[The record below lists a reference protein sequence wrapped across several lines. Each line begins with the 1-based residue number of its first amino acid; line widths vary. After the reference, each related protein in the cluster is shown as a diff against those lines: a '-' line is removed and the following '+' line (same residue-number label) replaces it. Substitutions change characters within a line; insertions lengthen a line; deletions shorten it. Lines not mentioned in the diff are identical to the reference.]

1 MIKSILL
8 AVDGSVY
15 TDSVLHYGIEFAK
28 VLNAHLRVLTVIDV
42 RVYEWVINSGGE
54 GYMPVMPANVY
65 LDESQKFLV
74 QRADILLEKA
84 QKKLSAAAADV
95 SFEMI
100 KEEGSPVEV
109 ICSHARQVD
118 LLIMGSRGD
127 YARWGD
133 NLLGATLESVSRQC
147 QTPLMVINKEVS
159 HPQKII
165 VAYDRSESSTHA
177 LKFSAYL
184 AQSINLPVD
193 VYTIHDNEQIR
204 HEILDEAKTY
214 LEPYKLMYN
223 LHHEAG
229 DAAEIIIR
237 ATHDSPEPALLTMG
251 SYGHSRIREAIIGST
266 TVQVMR
272 KAKKPILLAK

>member
-28 VLNAHLRVLTVIDV
+28 ALNAHLRVLTVIDV

-65 LDESQKFLV
+65 LDESQKFMV

-84 QKKLSAAAADV
+84 QKKLSAVNV

-109 ICSHARQVD
+109 ICSQARQVD

-147 QTPLMVINKEVS
+147 QTPLMVIDKEVIR
-159 HPQKII
+159 PQKII

-184 AQSINLPVD
+184 AQSINLPVEI
-193 VYTIHDNEQIR
+193 YTVHDNEQIR
-204 HEILDEAKTY
+204 YEILNEAKTY
-214 LEPYKLMYN
+214 LEPYKLIYN

-237 ATHDSPEPALLTMG
+237 ATHDSPERALLTMG

>member
-8 AVDGSVY
+8 AIDGSVY
-15 TDSVLHYGIEFAK
+15 TDSVLHNGIEWAK
-28 VLNAHLRVLTVIDV
+28 TLNAYLRVLTVVDV

-65 LDESQKFLV
+65 LDESQKFLA
-74 QRADILLEKA
+74 QRADILLEKV
-84 QKKLSAAAADV
+84 QKKLSATNV
-95 SFEMI
+95 PFEVI

-109 ICSHARQVD
+109 ICSQARQVD
-118 LLIMGSRGD
+118 LLVMGSRGD

-147 QTPLMVINKEVS
+147 ITPLMVVDKEVIWPK
-159 HPQKII
+159 HII
-165 VAYDRSESSTHA
+165 IAYDRGESSTQA
-177 LKFSAYL
+177 LKYSAYL
-184 AQSINLPVD
+184 AQALNLSID

-204 HEILDEAKTY
+204 IEILKEAKTY
-214 LEPYKLMYN
+214 LDPYNLEHY

-229 DAAEIIIR
+229 DAAEVIIR
-237 ATHDSPEPALLTMG
+237 ATHERPEPALLTMG
-251 SYGHSRIREAIIGST
+251 SYGHSRIREAILGST

>member
-15 TDSVLHYGIEFAK
+15 TDSVLHNGIEWAK
-28 VLNAHLRVLTVIDV
+28 TLDAYLRVLTVVDV
-42 RVYEWVINSGGE
+42 RVYEWVINTGGE

-65 LDESQKFLV
+65 LDESQKFLA
-74 QRADILLEKA
+74 QRADILLEKV
-84 QKKLSAAAADV
+84 QKKLSV
-95 SFEMI
+95 TNVPFEVI

-109 ICSHARQVD
+109 ICSQARQVD
-118 LLIMGSRGD
+118 MLIMGSRGD

-147 QTPLMVINKEVS
+147 KTPLMVVDKEVIW
-159 HPQKII
+159 PKKII
-165 VAYDRSESSTHA
+165 VAYDRGESSTQA
-177 LKFSAYL
+177 LKYSAYL
-184 AQSINLPVD
+184 AQALQLSID

-204 HEILDEAKTY
+204 LEILKEAKTY
-214 LEPYKLMYN
+214 LDPYNLEHN

-237 ATHDSPEPALLTMG
+237 ATHESPEPALLTMG
-251 SYGHSRIREAIIGST
+251 SYGHSRIREAILGST

>member
-15 TDSVLHYGIEFAK
+15 TDSVLHNGIEWAK
-28 VLNAHLRVLTVIDV
+28 TLDAHLRLLTVVDV

-65 LDESQKFLV
+65 LDETQKFLA
-74 QRADILLEKA
+74 QRADILLEKV
-84 QKKLSAAAADV
+84 QKKLAATKV
-95 SFEMI
+95 SFEII

-109 ICSHARQVD
+109 ICSQARQVD
-118 LLIMGSRGD
+118 MLLMGSRGD

-147 QTPLMVINKEVS
+147 KTPLMVVDKEVIW
-159 HPQKII
+159 PKKII
-165 VAYDRSESSTHA
+165 IAYDRGESSTHA

-184 AQSINLPVD
+184 AQALQLSID
-193 VYTIHDNEQIR
+193 VYTIHENEQTRI
-204 HEILDEAKTY
+204 EILNEARTY
-214 LEPYKLMYN
+214 LEPYNLTHN

-237 ATHDSPEPALLTMG
+237 ATHDSPETPLLIMG

>member
-15 TDSVLHYGIEFAK
+15 TESVLHHGIEWAK
-28 VLNAHLRVLTVIDV
+28 SLKAFLRLLTVVDV

-65 LDESQKFLV
+65 LDESQKFLA
-74 QRADILLEKA
+74 QRADMVLEKV
-84 QKKLSAAAADV
+84 QKKLAGTDIP
-95 SFEMI
+95 FEI
-100 KEEGSPVEV
+100 KKEEGSPVEI
-109 ICSHARQVD
+109 ICSQARQVD
-118 LLIMGSRGD
+118 MLIMGSRGD

-147 QTPLMVINKEVS
+147 KTPLMVVGREVTW
-159 HPQKII
+159 PKKII
-165 VAYDRSESSTHA
+165 VAYDRSETSTHA
-177 LKFSAYL
+177 LKYSAHL
-184 AQSINLPVD
+184 AQSLQLPID

-204 HEILDEAKTY
+204 IEILQEAKTY
-214 LEPYKLMYN
+214 LEPYN
-223 LHHEAG
+223 LSQNFHHEAG
-229 DAAEIIIR
+229 DPADIIIR
-237 ATHDSPEPALLTMG
+237 ATHDSPEPGLLIMG
-251 SYGHSRIREAIIGST
+251 SYGHSRIREAILGST

>member
-15 TDSVLHYGIEFAK
+15 TDAVLQYGIEWAK
-28 VLNAHLRVLTVIDV
+28 TLRAFLRVLTVIDV

-65 LDESQKFLV
+65 LDESQKFMA
-74 QRADILLEKA
+74 QRADAVLEKV
-84 QKKLSAAAADV
+84 QKKLNTAKV
-95 SFEMI
+95 PFEVK
-100 KEEGSPVEV
+100 KEEGSPVEL
-109 ICSHARQVD
+109 ICSLARQVD

-133 NLLGATLESVSRQC
+133 FLLGATLESVSRQC
-147 QTPLMVINKEVS
+147 KTPLMVVDKEINFPKKV
-159 HPQKII
+159 I
-165 VAYDRSESSTHA
+165 VAYDRSEFSTHA
-177 LKFSAYL
+177 LKFSAHL
-184 AQSINLPVD
+184 AQSLGGIID
-193 VYTIHDNEQIR
+193 VYTIHDDEKYRI
-204 HEILDEAKTY
+204 EILNEAKTY
-214 LEPYKLMYN
+214 LDPYKLTLN

-237 ATHDSPEPALLTMG
+237 ATHDSPEPALLAMG
-251 SYGHSRIREAIIGST
+251 SYGHSRIREAILGST